1 MKQIAVIGGGA
12 SGMIAAIAA
21 HGKNAKVTLFEASDR
36 VGKKI
41 LVTGNGKCNFTNEYI
56 AKDCYNG
63 SDVDYIMNVL
73 GRFGRDRLVD
83 FFRNLGMFA
92 TVKRGG
98 YYPYSGQA
106 STVLD
111 CLRNELSFKGI
122 TVKTGVCV
130 NGISHTP
137 KGYILDLTE
146 EGKKKKSS
154 CYDKVI
160 VSIGSI
166 AGQRG
171 AKADKHYSLL
181 KDLGIKLNPVVPALV
196 QLTCEEEYIKALSGV
211 RFDGTVVL
219 CKGDKVL
226 ATESGEVQL
235 TDYGISGIPTFQ
247 LSRIAAYE
255 LLKGGTLTAFLD
267 FLPDISKEELI
278 QILLFRQVKNTEQTV
293 EEYFL
298 GITNKKVEMLVLKL
312 LGIKPTS
319 NACLIN
325 DGVKTA
331 FAEVLK
337 GFKLHINGTKGY
349 ENAQI
354 CAGGVDLSELNE
366 NLELVNHPG
375 IYVTGEAL
383 DVDGR
388 CGGYNLQWAFA
399 SGYLAGS
406 HAGSN

>member
-21 HGKNAKVTLFEASDR
+21 HGKNAKVTLFESSDR
-36 VGKKI
+36 VGQKI

-56 AKDCYNG
+56 GKDCYNG
-63 SDVDYIMNVL
+63 SDSEFIMNAL
-73 GRFGRDRLVD
+73 NRFGRDKLVD

-122 TVKTGVCV
+122 NVRTNASVKCISNTGD
-130 NGISHTP
+130 
-137 KGYILDLTE
+137 GYVLEITE
-146 EGKKKKSS
+146 EGKNKKASY
-154 CYDKVI
+154 YDDVI
-160 VSIGSI
+160 ISIGSV
-166 AGQRG
+166 AGVRG
-171 AKADKHYSLL
+171 AKVDRHYSLL
-181 KDLGIKLNPVVPALV
+181 SDLNLKINPVVPALV
-196 QLTCEEEYIKALSGV
+196 QLTCKEDYIKALSGV
-211 RFDGTVVL
+211 RFDGTVIL
-219 CKGDKVL
+219 CKNDKVL
-226 ATESGEVQL
+226 ATESGEIQL

-255 LLKGGTLTAFLD
+255 LLEGGELTAFLD

-278 QILLFRQVKNTEQTV
+278 QILLFRQVKNTEQTA

-312 LGIKPTS
+312 LGIKPSS

-325 DGVKTA
+325 DKVKTA
-331 FAEVLK
+331 FAELLK

-354 CAGGVDLSELNE
+354 CAGGVDLSEITE
-366 NLELVNHPG
+366 NFELVNHPG

-399 SGYLAGS
+399 SGYIAGS